1 MKTNRS
7 ISRLLCGAMLCCA
20 TLTAALAQTSMETFF
35 KNPQIGT
42 ASLSPNGKYLATT
55 TTIDGMLQLAIV
67 DLETNDAKNIAGY
80 EKLDIH
86 HIRWISDNRLIFDVI
101 NRGSDWG
108 NSSSY
113 GGLYAINRDGTKSA
127 ALMPTSEHQRYSN
140 MGEVT
145 SKPLGLS
152 FVSVAKDDPNSI
164 IAIGFFYNGDAV
176 PYKVDSVTERRKEIY
191 FNVPG
196 LARDFVFDN
205 NNVLRV
211 VVTTN
216 VAQTEAKVWY
226 RDTEEQAWKL
236 LSAHSYRTPKFR
248 PLAFDADNSTLLV
261 AARADTGKD
270 GIFKYDFA
278 ANKAGELIASDKGV
292 DVGGGLVF
300 APDTHK
306 LLGVRIQSEP
316 PRTVWLDKAFA
327 ATQLGIDRAF
337 AGQVNAIT
345 PGNAQ
350 AAMLIHSYSST
361 HPGNYA
367 AYYPD
372 KKKLQNLFAVRPGI
386 DPKKMS
392 EQMVYDYAARDG
404 LALASY
410 LTLPKGREAKAL
422 PLVVYPHGGP
432 NARDSWG
439 FDSTVQ
445 FLAGMG
451 YAVLQPQFRGSTGF
465 GDDLYRKGFRQ
476 WGLSMQDDI
485 TDGVMS
491 LIKQGVV
498 NPKRVCIMG
507 ASYGGYA
514 TMMGLAKDPD
524 LYQCGVNLLGVT
536 NLNYMFSEGRWS
548 KDKAAEFHFKETM
561 GDPDSMKEQF
571 AATSPVKLADKIKA
585 PVFMAYGEKASR
597 VPLIHGEDMRDALKK
612 LGKTYE
618 YMELKDE
625 EHGFSSQEVKYK
637 VFGAIESFLKKYNP
651 AQ

>member
-1 MKTNRS
+1 MNRTRFF
-7 ISRLLCGAMLCCA
+7 SRLLCVTVLM
-20 TLTAALAQTSMETFF
+20 LTAAGTAVAQTPLETFF
-35 KNPQIGT
+35 KNPKIGT
-42 ASLSPNGKYLATT
+42 ASLSPNGRYLATT
-55 TTIDGMLQLAIV
+55 TTIDGKLQLAIV
-67 DLETNDAKNIAGY
+67 DLETNAASNIAGY
-80 EKLDIH
+80 DKLDIL
-86 HIRWISDNRLIFDVI
+86 HIRWISDNRLVFDVI
-101 NRGSDWG
+101 DRGSEWG
-108 NSSSY
+108 NSSSVD
-113 GGLYAINRDGTKSA
+113 GLYAINRDGTKST
-127 ALMPTSEHQRYSN
+127 ALMPTLENQR
-140 MGEVT
+140 
-145 SKPLGLS
+145 LS
-152 FVSVAKDDPNSI
+152 QMPDYASQPHWMRFVDVAKDAPNVVI
-164 IAIGFFYNGDAV
+164 TIGYFFNGDAV
-176 PYKVDSVTERRKEIY
+176 PYRVDSVTERRKEIY

-226 RDTEEQAWKL
+226 RDADEQPWRL

-248 PLAFDADNSTLLV
+248 PLAFDVDNTTLLV
-261 AARADTGKD
+261 TARADTGMD

-292 DVGGGLVF
+292 DVNEGLVF
-300 APDTHK
+300 APDSHK
-306 LLGVRIQSEP
+306 LMGVRINSDP
-316 PRTVWLDKAFA
+316 PRTVWLDKGFA
-327 ATQLGIDRAF
+327 ATQLGIDRVY
-337 AGQVNAIT
+337 AGQVNVIT

-350 AAMLIHSYSST
+350 AAVLIHSYSST
-361 HPGNYA
+361 HPGNFA

-372 KKKLQNLFAVRPGI
+372 RKKLLNLFAVQPGI
-386 DPKKMS
+386 DPKNMS
-392 EQMVYDYAARDG
+392 EQLVYDYVARDG
-404 LALASY
+404 LALSSY
-410 LTLPKGREAKAL
+410 LTLPKHREAKAL
-422 PLVVYPHGGP
+422 ALVVYPHGGP
-432 NARDSWG
+432 NIRDYWG
-439 FDSTVQ
+439 FDPAVQ

-451 YAVLQPQFRGSTGF
+451 YAVLQPQYRGSTGF

-485 TDGVMS
+485 TDGVNS

-498 NPKRVCIMG
+498 NPAKVCIMG

-524 LYQCGVNLLGVT
+524 LYKCGVNLLGVT

-561 GDPDSMKEQF
+561 GDPDTMKDQF

-585 PVFMAYGEKASR
+585 PVFMAYGEKDSR

-625 EHGFSSQEVKYK
+625 EHGFSSEAVKFK
-637 VFGAIESFLKKYNP
+637 VYGAIETFLKKYNP
-651 AQ
+651 PQ

>member
-1 MKTNRS
+1 MKTYWT
-7 ISRLLCGAMLCCA
+7 ISRRLCCA
-20 TLTAALAQTSMETFF
+20 MVLGAGLTGALAQTPMEAFF
-35 KNPQIGT
+35 KSPQIGT

-55 TTIDGMLQLAIV
+55 TTIAGVLQLAVV

-80 EKLDIH
+80 EKLDIY
-86 HIRWISDNRLIFDVI
+86 HIRWINDNRLVFDVI
-101 NRGSDWG
+101 NRGSEFG
-108 NSSSY
+108 NSSSF
-113 GGLYAINRDGTKSA
+113 GGLYAVNRDGTKSA
-127 ALMPTSEHQRYSN
+127 ALMPTPEHQRYSN
-140 MGEVT
+140 MGELT
-145 SKPLGLS
+145 STPLWMR
-152 FVSVAKDDPNSI
+152 FVAVSKDDPNSV
-164 IAIGFFYNGDAV
+164 IAIGYFFNGDAV
-176 PYKVDSVTERRKEIY
+176 PYKVDSITERRREIY

-211 VVTTN
+211 VVTSN

-226 RDTEEQAWKL
+226 RDAEEQPWKL
-236 LSAHSYRTPKFR
+236 LSEHSYRTPKFR
-248 PLAFDADNSTLLV
+248 PLAFDADNATLLV
-261 AARADTGKD
+261 TARADTGKD

-292 DVGGGLVF
+292 DVNEGLVF

-306 LLGVRIQSEP
+306 LMGVRIHSEP
-316 PRTVWLDKAFA
+316 PRTVWLDKGFT

-337 AGQVNAIT
+337 AGQVNLIE

-361 HPGNYA
+361 HPGNFA

-392 EQMVYDYAARDG
+392 EQLVYDYVARDG

-410 LTLPKGREAKAL
+410 LTLPKGRTGKDLA
-422 PLVVYPHGGP
+422 LVVYPHGGP
-432 NARDSWG
+432 NMRDYWG
-439 FDSTVQ
+439 FDPTVQ

-451 YAVLQPQFRGSTGF
+451 YAVLQPQYRGSTGF

-476 WGLSMQDDI
+476 WGLAMQDDI

-498 NPKRVCIMG
+498 NPAKVCIMG
-507 ASYGGYA
+507 VSYGGYA

-524 LYQCGVNLLGVT
+524 LYKCGINLLGVT
-536 NLNYMFSEGRWS
+536 NLNYMFTEGRWS
-548 KDKAAEFHFKETM
+548 RDKAAEFHFKETM
-561 GDPDSMKEQF
+561 GDPDTMKDQF
-571 AATSPVKLADKIKA
+571 TATSPVKLADKIKA
-585 PVFMAYGEKASR
+585 PVFMAYGEKDSR

-612 LGKTYE
+612 FAKTYE

-625 EHGFSSQEVKYK
+625 EHGFSSEAVKFK
-637 VFGAIESFLKKYNP
+637 VFGAIETFLKKYNP